1 MSIQFCCLA
10 RNPGEVAP
18 VVPTFLHYTPRL
30 ASIAHAIARA
40 HVVLNAESEATATS
54 LLNAGAS
61 RVFVGEA
68 ALLDGGVVQRLIQRF
83 GAPRIGLQVP
93 VQRQAVSWSFE
104 TESNEDFNVVTP
116 SLCEPAWEVLKANGE
131 PSGIRASL
139 WIDAMLRHGV
149 QSILLRADICD
160 DADLN
165 LCAGM
170 VETLGNKLWI
180 APLNVPAP
188 VIADWIRYGQA
199 TQLALPAALYHRRH
213 ELLPRTDDTDTPI
226 VATEGPA

>member
-1 MSIQFCCLA
+1 MSVQFCCLA
-10 RNPGEVAP
+10 RNLGEVAP

-30 ASIAHAIARA
+30 TSIPHAVARA

-68 ALLDGGVVQRLIQRF
+68 ALLDDGVVPRLIQRF
-83 GAPRIGLQVP
+83 GAPRIGLHVP

-104 TESNEDFNVVTP
+104 TESNADFRVVTP
-116 SLCEPAWEVLKANGE
+116 SLCEPTWEVNKADGA
-131 PSGIRASL
+131 PSGIRANM
-139 WIDAMLRHGV
+139 WIDDMLQRGV
-149 QSILLRADICD
+149 QSILLRADIYD
-160 DADLN
+160 DTDLN

-170 VETLGNKLWI
+170 VEALGTKLWI
-180 APLNVPAP
+180 APLNDPAP
-188 VIADWIRYGQA
+188 AIADWIRYGQA

-213 ELLPRTDDTDTPI
+213 ELLPRTDDTATPI
-226 VATEGPA
+226 LAT